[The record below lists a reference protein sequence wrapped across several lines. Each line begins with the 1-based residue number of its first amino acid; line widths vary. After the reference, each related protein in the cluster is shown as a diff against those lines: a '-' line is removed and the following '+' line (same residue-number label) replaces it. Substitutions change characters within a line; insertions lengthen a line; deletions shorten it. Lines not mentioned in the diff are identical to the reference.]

1 MKIKALRSFI
11 TTAQGNFEAGE
22 IKEVNDGYG
31 RHLIEHGYAEQVKTA
46 PTTEYKTKVEKTVPL
61 DESSTEKPSGVSHQ
75 GRRSRKKTAKSS
87 EGGES
92 SPSTPASD

>member
-1 MKIKALRSFI
+1 MKIKALKSFI
-11 TTAQGNFEAGE
+11 TTAQGNFEVGD

-31 RHLIEHGYAEQVKTA
+31 RHLVEHGYAEQVKEKTV
-46 PTTEYKTKVEKTVPL
+46 YQTKVDTPVPL
-61 DESSTEKPSGVSHQ
+61 DESSTAKPSGVSHQ